1 MLGDSAELDRTIW
14 ELAASLAGWRADYA
28 ALGLLT
34 IRWVGLASFAP
45 GFSSHTVSLRMRMTL
60 AVLMASVM
68 TGAMPPNVP
77 IRQMAVPE
85 LAWIL
90 TAEFLIGAAL
100 GLCVGLWIAAARSAG
115 EWIALL
121 SGLNMQTSY
130 QPDWDGD
137 SGELPTPIGRLF
149 TLLGMVIFFA
159 GRGPL
164 HMMDLVAAS
173 LSWCP
178 LGEGIRPIGL
188 GGAAAIFDIVGEALA
203 VSILVAWPI
212 ILALAIAQMAVGI
225 ATKSRSV
232 ALSWSL
238 LAPTRL
244 AIGMFLLA
252 AGFVTASVSLKES
265 QASWYA
271 YVERS
276 LVPAKANHV
285 DQPEESDQPASG
297 AAAAPGDKPV
307 PAPGPNPA
315 AEPGPEKGARTLFRP
330 VGFDA
335 EWNDLSKSRMTPF
348 LAWGGGRDHG

>member
-1 MLGDSAELDRTIW
+1 MLADSAELDRTLW
-14 ELAASLAGWRADYA
+14 ELAASLAGWRTDYA
-28 ALGLLT
+28 ALCLLT
-34 IRWVGLASFAP
+34 IRWVGLTSFAP

-60 AVLMASVM
+60 AVLLASVM
-68 TGAMPPNVP
+68 AGAMPANVP
-77 IRQMAVPE
+77 IRQMAAPE
-85 LAWIL
+85 LAWTL
-90 TAEFLIGAAL
+90 TAEFLVGAAL
-100 GLCVGLWIAAARSAG
+100 GLCVSLWIAAARSAG
-115 EWIALL
+115 EWVALL
-121 SGLNMQTSY
+121 SGLNIQTSY

-137 SGELPTPIGRLF
+137 AGELPTPIGRLF

-164 HMMDLVAAS
+164 HMIDLVAAS

-178 LGEGIRPIGL
+178 LGEGIRPISVA
-188 GGAAAIFDIVGEALA
+188 GAASTFDIVGEALA

-244 AIGMFLLA
+244 AIGMFVLA
-252 AGFVTASVSLKES
+252 AGFVMASVSLKES

-276 LVPAKANHV
+276 LVPVRAQGEVK
-285 DQPEESDQPASG
+285 PA
-297 AAAAPGDKPV
+297 DKDR
-307 PAPGPNPA
+307 PAPRQDAGSGDTPEPA
-315 AEPGPEKGARTLFRP
+315 
-330 VGFDA
+330 
-335 EWNDLSKSRMTPF
+335 
-348 LAWGGGRDHG
+348 GGRDHG